1 MDGWLDGFFSIEDA
15 ESLPFH
21 YVPQSTWEAN
31 HPEMSLLS
39 GMSEAVAAFP
49 PHKLQTLRSTSQKR
63 ISPLSLAVNY
73 CHH

>member
-1 MDGWLDGFFSIEDA
+1 MLHHCQFTMYLGA
-15 ESLPFH
+15 P
-21 YVPQSTWEAN
+21 VKQSTLRLF
-31 HPEMSLLS
+31 LLLI

-63 ISPLSLAVNY
+63 KSLLILAVNY